1 MNSSL
6 DLIDFIDADTQ
17 TTANKLFVLFAE
29 DGCNVASF
37 EAFVQ
42 VMVQTGSLTGFH
54 RGWHCL
60 SSLRH
65 TYNKIC
71 HSSNVMTFASLLIY
85 LQQYDKQPDQQLGN
99 RAKTK
104 LIPLASSWTCSYN
117 TFVQLTTSIY
127 PVLPVLPVLFAA
139 YKGIHSY
146 RIREAAHAALV
157 QNQQIVLQLVQNNIT
172 QYQSWEE
179 CCSRLLYVTRRQ
191 APNFLCDT
199 VLWKHLN
206 AHNSITRSTD
216 AIVEA
221 LRHLAQ
227 PSNGRTSSQESN
239 FLIEDCNTRLE
250 EAKHEFYSSIRSALL
265 VGVLFLLS
273 TTTGLDS
280 LVVVG
285 IFIHVFT
292 TLLQLHIKTK
302 NTLNASSILLTLFM
316 VRLRM
321 AEVKIDWSESGIYR
335 QHLKC
340 WEIYQELT
348 KSIRTKHDGS
358 YHFYFAFGLI
368 WISNVA
374 LILTTTGTQ
383 NNEQAV
389 LVVASVGLLCWAVCE
404 TLCPAIEEM
413 QKRLDTVLCLSRFQM
428 GNGECLLFPLRTSVE
443 NKRAFRVLK
452 EAVLSRTTLGS
463 GVYDSMTLRRVVQSL
478 YAVAIAFII
487 FSAFQVA
494 WLKVSLVLPFNTIF
508 ILGWQIVVQTKE
520 RCVVLT
526 TVHIERKIE
535 RDEKKHSLPSF
546 ASLVDPRAENDLPV
560 PSVALALIGVNMGLI
575 ALSLALSSGVS
586 RFLPV
591 QV

>member
-17 TTANKLFVLFAE
+17 TTANKLFILFAE
-29 DGCNVASF
+29 DGCNEASF
-37 EAFVQ
+37 DAFVQ
-42 VMVQTGSLTGFH
+42 VMVQTGSLTDFH

-71 HSSNVMTFASLLIY
+71 HPSNVMTFSSLLIY
-85 LQQYDKQPDQQLGN
+85 LQQYDQQPDQQLGN

-104 LIPLASSWTCSYN
+104 LIPLASSWTCSYS
-117 TFVQLTTSIY
+117 TLVQLATSIY
-127 PVLPVLPVLFAA
+127 PVLPVLPVLVAT
-139 YKGIHSY
+139 YKGLDSY
-146 RIREAAHAALV
+146 RTREAARAALV
-157 QNQQIVLQLVQNNIT
+157 QNQQIVLQIVQNNINH
-172 QYQSWEE
+172 YQSWEE
-179 CCSRLLYVTRRQ
+179 CCNRLLYLTRRQ
-191 APNFLCDT
+191 APDFLCDT

-206 AHNSITRSTD
+206 AHNNITRSTD
-216 AIVEA
+216 IVVEA

-227 PSNGRTSSQESN
+227 PSNARASSQESN

-250 EAKHEFYSSIRSALL
+250 EAKHEFYSSIRSVLL

-273 TTTGLDS
+273 TTTGFDS

-285 IFIHVFT
+285 IFLHVFT
-292 TLLQLHIKTK
+292 TLLQLHIKTRK
-302 NTLNASSILLTLFM
+302 TLNASSILLTLFM

-321 AEVKIDWSESGIYR
+321 AEVKIDWSKSGIYR

-348 KSIRTKHDGS
+348 KSIRMKHDGS

-374 LILTTTGTQ
+374 LILTTNGTQ
-383 NNEQAV
+383 NNEHAV
-389 LVVASVGLLCWAVCE
+389 LVVACVGLLCWAVCE
-404 TLCPAIEEM
+404 TLYPAIEEM
-413 QKRLDTVLCLSRFQM
+413 QKKMDTVLCLSRFQM
-428 GNGECLLFPLRTSVE
+428 GNGECLVFPLRTSVE

-463 GVYDSMTLRRVVQSL
+463 GVYDAMTLHRVVQSV
-478 YAVAIAFII
+478 YAMAIAFII
-487 FSAFQVA
+487 YSAFQVA
-494 WLKVSLVLPFNTIF
+494 RLKVSLVLPFNTMF

-520 RCVVLT
+520 RCMVVT
-526 TVHIERKIE
+526 TARIERKLE

-546 ASLVDPRAENDLPV
+546 ATLVDPTAENDLPM
-560 PSVALALIGVNMGLI
+560 PSVALIGVNMGLI
-575 ALSLALSSGVS
+575 ALSLALSSGS
-586 RFLPV
+586 
-591 QV
+591 